1 MSVRRHHN
9 HGLKKR
15 CACPRTTWSRCSHPW
30 HFGFHWAGR
39 EHRYSLHKIA
49 KRDHYYVMSKTEAQA
64 LADTLRSDIRT
75 GRLTALAAPAAGIPA
90 AGLTFSDVATKYLK
104 RHVWVPS
111 RRKRASES
119 IEGYVRILER
129 LKIPAAG
136 GTTVAMGT
144 RPFTA
149 LTKADVEAARD
160 ARRAEFAATKPDD
173 RMRPGCKGGEVGIQH
188 LMAVARQLWNWAIQ
202 EGFVDTTPFKRG
214 GVSVIRVKT
223 GADSPRTRRLAGEE
237 EARLLAAAS
246 PHLQALIVA
255 ALESG
260 CRVGE
265 LLSLQWHQVHWDDNV
280 LLLPAHKTK
289 TSTARDVPM
298 TTRLCAILE
307 MRRLAP
313 DGREHPVD
321 AYVFGNEVGER
332 VGRVVTAWKAAC
344 RRAKITDLHFHD
356 LRREF
361 ASRLLE
367 SGASDHEVRDWLG
380 HANITTTSRYLSTTR
395 VRLQRAR
402 AKFETHDR
410 SAGRPLAPSISGV
423 ASPSMATQNVPTGLE
438 RVTTETGSPSAT

>member
-15 CACPRTTWSRCSHPW
+15 CACERTAWSRCAHPW
-30 HFGFHWAGR
+30 HFGFHWAGH
-39 EHRYSLHKIA
+39 EHRYSLHTIA
-49 KRDHYYVMSKTEAQA
+49 KRDRSYVMSKTEAHA
-64 LADTLRSDIRT
+64 LADTLRSDIRH
-75 GRLTALAAPAAGIPA
+75 GRLLPRAVPAASAPIA
-90 AGLTFSDVATKYLK
+90 LTFSDLAAKYLK

-111 RRKRASES
+111 RRKRAAES

-129 LKIPAAG
+129 LEIPSG
-136 GTTVAMGT
+136 GGATAAMGT
-144 RPFTA
+144 RAFAT
-149 LTKADVEAARD
+149 LTKADLEAVRD
-160 ARRAEFAATKPDD
+160 ARRAEFTAAKADD
-173 RMRPGCKGGEVGIQH
+173 RMRPGCKGGEVGVQH

-202 EGFVDTTPFKRG
+202 EGFVETTPFKRG

-237 EARLLAAAS
+237 EARLLVAAS

-255 ALESG
+255 ALETG

-265 LLSLQWHQVHWDDNV
+265 LLSLQWHQVHWEDNV

-298 TTRLCAILE
+298 TTRLWAMLE
-307 MRRLAP
+307 MRRQAP
-313 DGREHPVD
+313 DGREHPTD

-344 RRAKITDLHFHD
+344 RRAKIIDLHFHD

-402 AKFETHDR
+402 VKFEAR
-410 SAGRPLAPSISGV
+410 ERPSQVSVPLPAAEG
-423 ASPSMATQNVPTGLE
+423 AATVI
-438 RVTTETGSPSAT
+438 